1 METEIRTFIENDY
14 VTLISWIDNE
24 ELNFQWGGPC
34 FTFPLDLDQL
44 RNHYK
49 NSKVHPFILTVS
61 SQPIGYVELMSESD
75 FRFRICRVYIHDGF
89 RGKGLAKKML
99 MQVIRLARE
108 NYRAKVLSL
117 AVFKD
122 NSVAKHCYQ
131 SLGFIE
137 KQMIQHTFKE
147 KCWDLLMMEKTL

>member
-1 METEIRTFIENDY
+1 
-14 VTLISWIDNE
+14 
-24 ELNFQWGGPC
+24 
-34 FTFPLDLDQL
+34 
-44 RNHYK
+44 
-49 NSKVHPFILTVS
+49 
-61 SQPIGYVELMSESD
+61 MSESD

-117 AVFKD
+117 AAFKD

-137 KQMIQHTFKE
+137 KQMIQRTFKE
-147 KCWDLLMMEKTL
+147 ECWDLLMMEKTL

>member
-1 METEIRTFIENDY
+1 
-14 VTLISWIDNE
+14 
-24 ELNFQWGGPC
+24 
-34 FTFPLDLDQL
+34 
-44 RNHYK
+44 
-49 NSKVHPFILTVS
+49 
-61 SQPIGYVELMSESD
+61 
-75 FRFRICRVYIHDGF
+75 
-89 RGKGLAKKML
+89 ML

-137 KQMIQHTFKE
+137 QQMIQRTFKE
-147 KCWDLLMMEKTL
+147 ECWDLLMMEKTL